1 MAYSMS
7 LPEKI
12 VFASGNRGKLREV
25 ERLLEGFGVE
35 VVPQS
40 AFGIEEAEETGTTFL
55 ENSLIKSRHA
65 AAATGLPAIADD
77 SGLAVDALGGAPG
90 VYSARYAGPQATDE
104 DNIDKLLAE
113 LDGVPDAERTAA
125 FHCVASFVD
134 GSPGEPVLGDGRWAG
149 RILTARQ
156 GDGGFGYDPVFFD
169 PGVGKSAAEF
179 GPDEKNAASHRGQ
192 ALRALVAALGERFG
206 GA

>member
-1 MAYSMS
+1 MS
-7 LPEKI
+7 LPRRI
-12 VFASGNRGKLREV
+12 VFASGNPGKLREV
-25 ERLLEGFGVE
+25 KRLLEGFGVD

-40 AFGIEEAEETGTTFL
+40 NFDVEEADETGTTFL

-65 AAATGLPAIADD
+65 AEVTGLPAIADD

-90 VYSARYAGPQATDE
+90 VYSARYSGPDATD
-104 DNIDKLLAE
+104 DSNIDKLLAD
-113 LDGVPDAERTAA
+113 LDGVADSERTAA

-134 GSPGEPVLGDGRWAG
+134 PETGDEVIGEGVWPG

-169 PGVGKSAAEF
+169 PQRGKSAALF
-179 GPDEKNAASHRGQ
+179 GADEKNAASHRGQ
-192 ALRALVAALGERFG
+192 ALRALVAALEARYERP
-206 GA
+206 